1 MVEHCFWEAGA
12 VGSNPITPIVYIIQ
26 PLLNFME
33 IYTVEEFQ
41 DRWEEMIE
49 RVELGEHIGIVNDDG
64 QAAVMMSTDDEM
76 YKLYTEHDEA
86 S

>member
-1 MVEHCFWEAGA
+1 
-12 VGSNPITPIVYIIQ
+12 
-26 PLLNFME
+26 ME

-76 YKLYTEHDEA
+76 YKLYTDHDEA

>member
-1 MVEHCFWEAGA
+1 
-12 VGSNPITPIVYIIQ
+12 
-26 PLLNFME
+26 ME

-64 QAAVMMSTDDEM
+64 QAAVMIPADDDIIRI
-76 YKLYTEHDEA
+76 YRDHDEA
-86 S
+86 C